1 MEEIWK
7 DVVGYEG
14 LYQVSNLGRVKSL
27 YKKNGAI
34 LKAYPNGF
42 GYLIVSLFVN
52 GNSKKHKVH
61 RLVANAFIPNIHNL
75 PCVNHKDENKT
86 NNFVFVNT
94 DGSIDYEKS
103 NLEWCT
109 YKYNTNYGNAQ
120 DRRVVTM
127 FEKYNKWP
135 NSRAIIQF
143 TKDNSFVKEYVSAA
157 AAEEENGFNRKG
169 IGMCASGKL
178 KTYKGFVWRYK

>member
-1 MEEIWK
+1 MIGFIELH
-7 DVVGYEG
+7 DVESSVVIGISVESIVAIRDNRTDPYIKG
-14 LYQVSNLGRVKSL
+14 
-27 YKKNGAI
+27 KK
-34 LKAYPNGF
+34 YWQWT
-42 GYLIVSLFVN
+42 
-52 GNSKKHKVH
+52 
-61 RLVANAFIPNIHNL
+61 NID
-75 PCVNHKDENKT
+75 CVNHKDENKT